1 LPRRTGGR
9 NLCGMRDLEPIRGQ
23 IRVTGFRRVSHG
35 LYLPLSDRTDEDA
48 EWLRNLQ
55 AWLLVLPP
63 DAVFTHVTAA
73 ALYGWWLPQLP
84 DFVPVFAATDVTG
97 SRPRRPGLIC
107 SRLVRTAEAPANAI
121 IRHGLPVD
129 LPEEVLLRAARDLA
143 MLDLVPLVESALRS
157 GDTSIARLKHFCET
171 TRPGVR
177 RLRIALALADPRSES
192 PWETVLRLFHVLVG
206 IEVQPQVELFDDQ
219 GTFLARVDLLLT
231 GTDNVHEYDGSEH
244 RNRARHGSD
253 LRGERGVAA
262 TPYVRRGFTSEDLV
276 QHPLVML
283 AEIDRALGRRHR
295 PTRVHLWRRW
305 VSEAT
310 LSTAG
315 RRRLMNRWMRL
326 SGITDWSQTA

>member
-1 LPRRTGGR
+1 MP
-9 NLCGMRDLEPIRGQ
+9 DLEPIRGQ

-35 LYLPLSDRTDEDA
+35 LYLPLSERPDA
-48 EWLRNLQ
+48 RREWLRDLD
-55 AWLLVLPP
+55 AWRLVLPQG
-63 DAVFTHVTAA
+63 AVFTHVTAA

-84 DFVPVFAATDVTG
+84 DYVPVFAAADVTG

-107 SRLVRTAEAPANAI
+107 SRLDRTAQDDAGPVL
-121 IRHGLPVD
+121 RHGQPVD

-143 MLDLVPLVESALRS
+143 MLDLVPLVDSALRS
-157 GDTSIARLKHFCET
+157 GETTADRLTRFCEM

-177 RLRIALALADPRSES
+177 RLRLAVSLSDPRSES
-192 PWETVLRLFHVLVG
+192 PWETVLRLFHVLAG
-206 IEVQPQVELFDDQ
+206 IEVEPQVELFDAE

-231 GTDNVHEYDGSEH
+231 GTDNVHEYDGADH
-244 RNRARHGSD
+244 RMRERQRSD
-253 LRGERGVAA
+253 LRRERRLAG

-276 QHPLVML
+276 RSPLVML

-295 PTRVHLWRRW
+295 PSRVHLWRRW

-310 LSTAG
+310 LSADG
-315 RRRLMNRWMRL
+315 RKRLMNRWMRL

>member
-1 LPRRTGGR
+1 M
-9 NLCGMRDLEPIRGQ
+9 NLSGMPDLEPIRGQ

-35 LYLPLSDRTDEDA
+35 LYLPLSDQADLRQ
-48 EWLRNLQ
+48 EWLRDLD
-55 AWLLVLPP
+55 AWRLVLPS

-84 DFVPVFAATDVTG
+84 DYVPVFAAADVTG

-107 SRLVRTAEAPANAI
+107 SRLDRSSRFDTELF
-121 IRHGLPVD
+121 RRRGQPVD

-157 GDTSIARLKHFCET
+157 RDTTVERLRHFCET

-177 RLRIALALADPRSES
+177 RLRLAVSLSDPRSES
-192 PWETVLRLFHVLVG
+192 PWETVLRLFHVLMG
-206 IEVQPQVELFDDQ
+206 IAVEPQVELFDDE
-219 GTFLARVDLLLT
+219 GTFLARADLLLT
-231 GTDNVHEYDGSEH
+231 GTDNVHEYDGGVH
-244 RNRARHGSD
+244 RDRDRQRGD
-253 LRGERGVAA
+253 LRRERRLAGS
-262 TPYVRRGFTSEDLV
+262 PYVRRGFTSEDLV
-276 QHPLVML
+276 RHPLVML

-295 PTRVHLWRRW
+295 PSRVRLWRRW

-310 LSTAG
+310 LSPDG

>member
-1 LPRRTGGR
+1 MP
-9 NLCGMRDLEPIRGQ
+9 DLEPIRGQ

-35 LYLPLSDRTDEDA
+35 LYLPLSDRTDERA

-55 AWLLVLPP
+55 AWRLVLPP

-73 ALYGWWLPQLP
+73 ALYDWWLPQLP
-84 DFVPVFAATDVTG
+84 DFVPVFAATDVSG

-107 SRLVRTAEAPANAI
+107 SRLVRTTEDRADVV
-121 IRHGLPVD
+121 IRQGQPVD

-143 MLDLVPLVESALRS
+143 MLDLVPMVDSAIRS
-157 GDTSIARLKHFCET
+157 GDTSVTSLKHFCET

-177 RLRIALALADPRSES
+177 RLRLALSLSDPRWES

-206 IEVQPQVELFDDQ
+206 IEVEPQKDLFDDK
-219 GTFLARVDLLLT
+219 GMFLARVDLLLT
-231 GTDNVHEYDGSEH
+231 GTDNIHEYDGAEH
-244 RNRARHGSD
+244 RKRARHRSD
-253 LRGERGVAA
+253 LRRERRLAGS
-262 TPYVRRGFTSEDLV
+262 PYVRRGFTTEDLV

-295 PTRVHLWRRW
+295 PTRVLLWRRW
-305 VSEAT
+305 VSEST
-310 LSTAG
+310 LSTPG